1 MNSITAAK
9 RRRAQPDNKPNP
21 VQAKPPQ
28 PMPRAASTP
37 SLPNSASSGAQ
48 SQRLN
53 PQQYFAMIESR
64 IAALEKDVVNVRP
77 SLQIEVNTPD
87 GKKKMNM
94 SEYMADI
101 DQKFMVLAEELS
113 TLKDSMMKLQ
123 SFTME
128 VNQSLFNKLQ
138 PTSIVSDMPPLPPDN
153 SDIRLTYNT
162 DINRMNETQILSPI
176 QEESGS
182 ITSTEDL
189 QATIGKING
198 ENETDITEDSIIGI
212 SKKQKGKKK

>member
-1 MNSITAAK
+1 MNSIAAAK
-9 RRRAQPDNKPNP
+9 RRRAQPDNKPNT
-21 VQAKPPQ
+21 VQAKTPQ
-28 PMPRAASTP
+28 PMPRASSTP
-37 SLPNSASSGAQ
+37 SLPNSSPGGVQ

-53 PQQYFAMIESR
+53 PQQYFSMIESR

-87 GKKKMNM
+87 GKKKMDM

-138 PTSIVSDMPPLPPDN
+138 PTSIASDMPPLPPHSDN
-153 SDIRLTYNT
+153 NLHN
-162 DINRMNETQILSPI
+162 INATQILSPI
-176 QEESGS
+176 QEESES
-182 ITSTEDL
+182 NTPTDDL
-189 QATIGKING
+189 QATIENISG
-198 ENETDITEDSIIGI
+198 ESETEITEDSIIGV
-212 SKKQKGKKK
+212 SKKQKGKRK

>member
-1 MNSITAAK
+1 MNSIAAAK

-87 GKKKMNM
+87 GKKKMDM

-128 VNQSLFNKLQ
+128 VNQSLFNKVQ
-138 PTSIVSDMPPLPPDN
+138 PTSIVSDMPPLPPQSDN
-153 SDIRLTYNT
+153 NLHN
-162 DINRMNETQILSPI
+162 INATQILSPI

-182 ITSTEDL
+182 NTPTDDL
-189 QATIGKING
+189 QATIENISG
-198 ENETDITEDSIIGI
+198 ESETEITEDSIIGV
-212 SKKQKGKKK
+212 SKKQKGKRK

>member
-1 MNSITAAK
+1 MNSIAAAK

-21 VQAKPPQ
+21 LQAKPPQ

-37 SLPNSASSGAQ
+37 SLANSAPGGAQ
-48 SQRLN
+48 PQRLN

-77 SLQIEVNTPD
+77 SLQIEVNTPE
-87 GKKKMNM
+87 GKKKMDM

-123 SFTME
+123 TFTME
-128 VNQSLFNKLQ
+128 VNQSLFNKVQ
-138 PTSIVSDMPPLPPDN
+138 PASIVSDMPPLPPHN
-153 SDIRLTYNT
+153 NDIGLTYNP
-162 DINRMNETQILSPI
+162 DIHDMNATQLLSPI

-182 ITSTEDL
+182 ITPTDDL
-189 QATIGKING
+189 QATIENIKG
-198 ENETDITEDSIIGI
+198 EDETDITEDSIIGV